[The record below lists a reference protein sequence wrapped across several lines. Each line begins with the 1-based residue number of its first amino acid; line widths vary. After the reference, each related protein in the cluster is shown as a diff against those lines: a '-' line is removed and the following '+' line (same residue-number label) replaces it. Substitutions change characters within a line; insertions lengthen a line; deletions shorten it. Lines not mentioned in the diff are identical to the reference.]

1 VFGLKKSFRKVR
13 GGITPGHFKHTEGI
27 QTTEL
32 ALPAEVQIYMAQ
44 NIGAPCVPTVKVGD
58 EVKVGQV
65 IGEWEGFIGAYV
77 HSSVSGKV
85 TAIDQFIMPNSNRTP
100 MVTIKTD
107 GLQTVSEDI
116 KKPEVT
122 DRESF
127 VAAIKAS
134 GLVGLGG
141 AGFPTWVKL
150 CPKNLDEIDT
160 LLINGAECEPYLT
173 SDHRECMEN
182 GENVMA
188 GIADVMHWLGIKK
201 CVIGIEAN
209 KPAVIAKMQE
219 LCKKTEGVEVKVL
232 ASRYPQ
238 GAEKVVIAEALGRIV
253 LEGQL
258 PADVGVIIMNISTVS
273 FIHSYL
279 QDGMPLI
286 KKRVTVDGNCV
297 RYPQNVW
304 APVGTK
310 IIDLVNHCGGYVN
323 DPKKIIIG
331 GPMMGTAIY
340 DDNYPI
346 GKTTNGVLFFSER
359 LNKDDKIL
367 ACIRCGACADICPMG
382 LMPPMI
388 AAADK
393 AKDIDELAKLKVNL
407 CMECGSCTYVC
418 PSKRPITQSMREAKI
433 TMRKMGK

>member
-1 VFGLKKSFRKVR
+1 MFGFNKNFRKVR
-13 GGITPGHFKHTEGI
+13 GGITPGHFKHTADI
-27 QTTEL
+27 QTTV
-32 ALPAEVQIYMAQ
+32 LPVPEEVSIYMAQ
-44 NIGAPCVPTVKVGD
+44 HIGAPCVPTVKVGD

-65 IGEWEGFIGAYV
+65 IGEWEGFIGTYV

-85 TAIDQFIMPNSNRTP
+85 TAIDQFVLPNSNRTQT
-100 MVTIKTD
+100 VVIKTD
-107 GLQTVSEDI
+107 GLQTVSEDV

-150 CPKNLDEIDT
+150 SPKNLDEIDT
-160 LLINGAECEPYLT
+160 LLINGAECEPFLT

-188 GIADVMHWLGIKK
+188 GIADVMHWLGIEKA
-201 CVIGIEAN
+201 VIGIESN
-209 KPAVIAKMQE
+209 KPEAIEKMQG
-219 LCKKTEGVEVKVL
+219 LCKDYPGVEVKVL

-238 GAEKVVIAEALGRIV
+238 GAEKVVMAEALGRIV
-253 LEGQL
+253 PEGKL
-258 PADVGVIIMNISTVS
+258 PADVGVIVMNTSTVS

-279 QDGMPLI
+279 QDGMPLV
-286 KKRVTVDGNCV
+286 KKRITVDGDCV
-297 RYPQNVW
+297 SYPQNVW
-304 APVGTK
+304 APVGTR
-310 IIDLVNHCGGYVN
+310 IIDLVKHCGGYVN
-323 DPKKIIIG
+323 DPRKIIIG
-331 GPMMGTAIY
+331 GPMMGTAVY
-340 DDNYPI
+340 SDTYPI
-346 GKTTNGVLFFSER
+346 GKTTNGVLFFSEK
-359 LNKDDKIL
+359 LNKDDKTL

-388 AAADK
+388 VAADK
-393 AKDIDELAKLKVNL
+393 AKDTEELAKLKVNL

-418 PSKRPITQSMREAKI
+418 PSKRHITQSMREAKN
-433 TMRKMGK
+433 TLRKMGK